1 MKSTIKKVSKNNK
14 EMVEII
20 EKKRNK
26 KINIESSEEEVDE
39 EKTESESE
47 DSVIEKP
54 KRKVNYVLTEA
65 HKNNIIKMQKAR
77 SENIQARKEEKNK

>member
-54 KRKVNYVLTEA
+54 KRK
-65 HKNNIIKMQKAR
+65 IK
-77 SENIQARKEEKNK
+77 